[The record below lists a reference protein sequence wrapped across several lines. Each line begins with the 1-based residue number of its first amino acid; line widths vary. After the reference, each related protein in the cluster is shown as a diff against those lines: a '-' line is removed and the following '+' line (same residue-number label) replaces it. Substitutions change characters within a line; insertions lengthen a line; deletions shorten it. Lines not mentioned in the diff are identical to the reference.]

1 MIKPTMF
8 RFGTLIL
15 FSMFTLLGMTSHNTA
30 LVLTDEQE
38 ANRVCTQG
46 SKAVITVKDGNKHGS
61 GFVVSQDGL
70 IITNAH
76 VVAGSP
82 SVVTVVFQ
90 NGKQVP
96 ADVIGFA
103 RGGVDLAALKIQN
116 RNNLPHLSLAD
127 SGTVKV
133 GYRVFAIGTPLKVEN
148 RGICTQGNMSR
159 IRLDGTIQ
167 HTATIYPGNSGGPLL
182 NTQGEVI
189 GVNTSGTFV
198 SFFDSADNKVVV
210 TASRTGISLSQ
221 PVEKVKSFLADIRQ
235 QKISSIS
242 TLPINEVINNRGN
255 VYAKQEKWELAL
267 ADFNK
272 AIQINPQYAKAYNN
286 RGSVYANQKK
296 WELALAD
303 YNKAIAINSD
313 EELAYHNRG
322 LIYAKVEKWELA
334 LADFNK
340 AIQINPQY
348 AQAYHNRGNVYA
360 NQKKWELAL
369 ADFNKAIQINPQY
382 AQAYHN
388 RGNVY
393 ANQKKW
399 ELALTDYNKAI
410 QTNPQF
416 AKAYM
421 GRGFIYREQK
431 KWELALADFNKAI
444 QINSQFAKAYMGRGL
459 VYLQFNDKQKAR
471 ENFQEAARLFLD
483 QGNTALYKTAM
494 GILKK
499 L

>member
-1 MIKPTMF
+1 MIKLTMF
-8 RFGTLIL
+8 RFGTLTL
-15 FSMFTLLGMTSHNTA
+15 FSMFTLVGITSHTSA

-46 SKAVITVKDGNKHGS
+46 SKAVITVKNSNNHGS

-167 HTATIYPGNSGGPLL
+167 HTANTYPGNSGGPLL

-189 GVNTSGTFV
+189 GVNTSSTSA

-242 TLPINEVINNRGN
+242 TLPINEVINNRGI

-272 AIQINPQYAKAYNN
+272 AIQINPQYTKAYHN
-286 RGSVYANQKK
+286 RGNVYANQKK

-340 AIQINPQY
+340 AIQINSQY
-348 AQAYHNRGNVYA
+348 AQ
-360 NQKKWELAL
+360 
-369 ADFNKAIQINPQY
+369 
-382 AQAYHN
+382 
-388 RGNVY
+388 
-393 ANQKKW
+393 
-399 ELALTDYNKAI
+399 
-410 QTNPQF
+410 
-416 AKAYM
+416 
-421 GRGFIYREQK
+421 
-431 KWELALADFNKAI
+431 
-444 QINSQFAKAYMGRGL
+444 AYMGRGL
-459 VYLQFNDKQKAR
+459 VYLQFNNKQKAR

-483 QGNTALYKTAM
+483 QGNTALYETAM

>member
-1 MIKPTMF
+1 MIKPTML

-15 FSMFTLLGMTSHNTA
+15 FSMFTLLGMTSHTSA
-30 LVLTDEQE
+30 LVLTDDQE

-46 SKAVITVKDGNKHGS
+46 NKAVITVKDGNKHGS
-61 GFVVSQDGL
+61 GFFVSQDGL

-116 RNNLPHLSLAD
+116 WNNLPHLSLAD

-148 RGICTQGNMSR
+148 RGTCTQGNMSR

-167 HTATIYPGNSGGPLL
+167 HTANIYPGNSGGPLL

-255 VYAKQEKWELAL
+255 VYAKQ
-267 ADFNK
+267 
-272 AIQINPQYAKAYNN
+272 
-286 RGSVYANQKK
+286 KK
-296 WELALAD
+296 WELALA
-303 YNKAIAINSD
+303 NFNQAI
-313 EELAYHNRG
+313 E
-322 LIYAKVEKWELA
+322 
-334 LADFNK
+334 
-340 AIQINPQY
+340 INPDY
-348 AQAYHNRGNVYA
+348 ADAYNNRGNVYA

-369 ADFNKAIQINPQY
+369 ADFNKVISINSDEEFAYYNRGSIYYKQKNWELALADYNKAIQINPQY
-382 AQAYHN
+382 AQAYIV
-388 RGNVY
+388 RGSIY
-393 ANQKKW
+393 YKQKNW
-399 ELALTDYNKAI
+399 ELALADYNKAI
-410 QTNPQF
+410 QINPQF

-421 GRGFIYREQK
+421 SRGFIYREQK

-444 QINSQFAKAYMGRGL
+444 QINSQYAQAYMGRGL

-494 GILKK
+494 GILKN